1 MQQAL
6 QIHFHGMD
14 RSEALEA
21 RVRERMAELE
31 QLCTGLTS
39 GRVTV
44 EKDPRQHIKGNLFAV
59 TIHLHIRGQDFVIN
73 RLKDGHDDVHAA
85 VRDAFDAAERQVK
98 EHLRAR
104 RDAAK
109 GH

>member
-44 EKDPRQHIKGNLFAV
+44 
-59 TIHLHIRGQDFVIN
+59 
-73 RLKDGHDDVHAA
+73 
-85 VRDAFDAAERQVK
+85 
-98 EHLRAR
+98 
-104 RDAAK
+104 
-109 GH
+109 